1 MPGAAAGVAL
11 HFDLESA
18 RTQRRSQRRHRA
30 NQRIAAPGWNIGRVE
45 DEQMFAIIL
54 LKRVEGFGPDPHAT
68 PTIRSA
74 ALSSLSTTAWLS
86 IMR

>member
-1 MPGAAAGVAL
+1 VPGAAAGVAL

-54 LKRVEGFGPDPHAT
+54 LKRVEGFGPDPHADADDQVRRA
-68 PTIRSA
+68 PVASA
-74 ALSSLSTTAWLS
+74 VTSCA
-86 IMR
+86 